1 MLEVSVPRQPYP
13 LLTHTCTVSDNV
25 SLFVSTAVVEW
36 TIAFGY
42 TFYLLTFFWDL
53 RMSKGVHRGELSPQ
67 RLLAMKQNGQNVT
80 AIREANEAGGGN
92 LPSGM
97 NQPVHGHP
105 HGGTAVQ
112 AVPTNMAQASN
123 GHATYGQGHH
133 TPAYPANGRAANMAS
148 AGYAH

>member
-13 LLTHTCTVSDNV
+13 LLTHTCTVSDDV

-105 HGGTAVQ
+105 HGTAVQ
-112 AVPTNMAQASN
+112 AGPANMAQASN
-123 GHATYGQGHH
+123 GHATYGQGYH